1 MHIQMTIFIRDS
13 PPVAIS
19 VSITFHYG
27 RKMDIMLENV
37 LQWLTPVYAFECG
50 HPIFATN
57 FSPLEK
63 LNKHGELKPI
73 NALISAQ
80 IST

>member
-1 MHIQMTIFIRDS
+1 MN
-13 PPVAIS
+13 
-19 VSITFHYG
+19 
-27 RKMDIMLENV
+27 IMLENV
-37 LQWLTPVYAFECG
+37 SQWLPPVYAFECG

-63 LNKHGELKPI
+63 LNKHGEIEPN

>member
-1 MHIQMTIFIRDS
+1 MLE
-13 PPVAIS
+13 
-19 VSITFHYG
+19 
-27 RKMDIMLENV
+27 IMLR
-37 LQWLTPVYAFECG
+37 WLPPVYAFECG

-63 LNKHGELKPI
+63 LNKHGEIKPI
-73 NALISAQ
+73 NALVSDR

>member
-1 MHIQMTIFIRDS
+1 
-13 PPVAIS
+13 
-19 VSITFHYG
+19 
-27 RKMDIMLENV
+27 MDIMLENV